1 MLCLQRGEDDGFYY
15 TIITGAPVHE
25 ASQLNIFNTVK
36 HGCCRHK
43 KALKRTLIVLVLLSI
58 LLCALAF
65 AAIHGAARLFN
76 HTMSRQTMLR
86 GTITVETLAPH
97 ITGYVQFTNLVWKD
111 PDGHL
116 ILYVPDGSLSVRPW
130 DIITRSIKSTTLTN
144 ITLNDATIA
153 AYFDEKNQ
161 LDLIAQDEKE
171 KKDGTEKKQHRSLQD
186 RIRNINWNGQKLHAS
201 LDLHNCQLESYHMSR
216 HYVMESVN
224 AHIGMYTGKRAD
236 IQVSTGRFAGTAI
249 GDGVAIKGK
258 IDLTTPIPTMNM
270 NVDIVNVDP
279 SSLGFGDNIHDQM
292 TLTFHATG
300 PLDQPEARGHLHMER
315 LNLPALR
322 FTDVSGNV
330 YYHDSLL
337 QFTKVK
343 AKVYGGTLD
352 AYGDYNLETRAY
364 NIYGHGE
371 DLNSS
376 TALHD
381 MKFRTLVT
389 MDITMRCDGN
399 PRHLRAYGSFQSGSG
414 YYFPLHFNSIS
425 GRFNNR
431 YHELDFYDVVISTA
445 MGDIATDA
453 LHIVNGE
460 VQLSPVRIRDAESGE
475 TTEFRGLDNYKES
488 KETQAAMGRNLKN
501 LGRSMKS
508 INQSIKSMKKS
519 LDF

>member
-1 MLCLQRGEDDGFYY
+1 MLCLQRGEGHEFHHTITSGICPEKAARLNGFN
-15 TIITGAPVHE
+15 A
-25 ASQLNIFNTVK
+25 VK
-36 HGCCRHK
+36 KGCCQHK
-43 KALKRTLIVLVLLSI
+43 KALKRTLIVLIFCSVLF
-58 LLCALAF
+58 CALVF

-76 HTMSRQTMLR
+76 HTMARQTMLR
-86 GTITVETLAPH
+86 GTVTVETLAPH

-144 ITLNDATIA
+144 ITLNDATIV
-153 AYFDEKNQ
+153 AYFDEKNH
-161 LDLIAQDEKE
+161 LDILTQDEE
-171 KKDGTEKKQHRSLQD
+171 KKDGTEKKQPRSFQD

-216 HYVMESVN
+216 HYIMESVN
-224 AHIGMYTGKRAD
+224 AHIGVYTGKRAD
-236 IQVSTGRFAGTAI
+236 IQVSIGRFAGTAV
-249 GDGVAIKGK
+249 GDGIAIKGK
-258 IDLTTPIPTMNM
+258 IDLTTKIPTIDLHT
-270 NVDIVNVDP
+270 DIVNVDP

-300 PLDQPEARGHLHMER
+300 PLDQPEARGRLHMER

-322 FTDVSGNV
+322 FTDVSGDV
-330 YYHDSLL
+330 YYRDSLL
-337 QFTKVK
+337 QFTQVK

-381 MKFRTLVT
+381 MKFRTLVA

-431 YHELDFYDVVISTA
+431 YHELDFYDVVISTD

-453 LHIVNGE
+453 LHIVNGD
-460 VQLSPVRIRDAESGE
+460 VQFSPVRIRDAESGE
-475 TTEFRGLDNYKES
+475 TTELHGLDNYKEGR
-488 KETQAAMGRNLKN
+488 ETQAAIGRNIKS
-501 LGRSMKS
+501 LGQSMKS
-508 INQSIKSMKKS
+508 INKTIKDMKNS